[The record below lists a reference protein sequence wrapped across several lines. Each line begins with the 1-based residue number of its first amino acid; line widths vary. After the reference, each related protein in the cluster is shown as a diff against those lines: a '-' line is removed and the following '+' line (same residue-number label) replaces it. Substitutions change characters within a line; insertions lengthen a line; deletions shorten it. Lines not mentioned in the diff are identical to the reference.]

1 MSYRSFLS
9 LCTAAVAAALITG
22 CAKAPQT
29 ELSSA
34 KAALD
39 SAKAAQADIY
49 VAQVYLAASDSL
61 KAANVEI
68 EKQKSSGIFG
78 INYDHAKALIA
89 SANALALDAKAKA
102 AAEKAKV
109 GAELDSLFTQSQAM
123 LSETK
128 DLLKRAPK
136 GKEGKSA
143 LNAMESEVSTTEAAI
158 NDAKTLKAS
167 GDFIGARDKVNAGIA
182 KLDSLKNELNTAIAK
197 TAKPVGKKKK

>member
-89 SANALALDAKAKA
+89 SANALALDAKATA

-109 GAELDSLFTQSQAM
+109 GAELDSL
-123 LSETK
+123 
-128 DLLKRAPK
+128 
-136 GKEGKSA
+136 
-143 LNAMESEVSTTEAAI
+143 
-158 NDAKTLKAS
+158 
-167 GDFIGARDKVNAGIA
+167 
-182 KLDSLKNELNTAIAK
+182 KNELNTAIAK
-197 TAKPVGKKKK
+197 TSKPVGKKK